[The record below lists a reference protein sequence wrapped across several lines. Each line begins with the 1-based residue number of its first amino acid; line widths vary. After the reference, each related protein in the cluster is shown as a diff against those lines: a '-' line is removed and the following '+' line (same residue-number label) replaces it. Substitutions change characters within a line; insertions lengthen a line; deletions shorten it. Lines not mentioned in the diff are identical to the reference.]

1 MPITHVPHN
10 YRPLLEQHGGIHVVT
25 KWCQPQGHVES
36 KFAIPRSRIFFMTL
50 WLTGKT
56 PLQRMFACFIL
67 GKEAKDGLD
76 ANLYHKPCA

>member
-1 MPITHVPHN
+1 
-10 YRPLLEQHGGIHVVT
+10 
-25 KWCQPQGHVES
+25 VES